1 MSTPRQSRSVPASL
15 PDGAPEADDFGAI
28 TSGLYREVW
37 GRAVAAL
44 MRATGDL
51 DLAEDSVQEAWLVAL
66 DRWPKAGM
74 PDDPLAWLV
83 RTAHN
88 KAIDRLRRQQRF
100 KERQHLLIDPPMY
113 PDPFQEI
120 DESSIVDDR
129 LRLMFTCCH
138 PALTTESSVALTLRA
153 LGGLTTAEIAAAF
166 LVPETTMAQ
175 RLVRAKRKIKVAG
188 IPFAIPPDHLL
199 PERLGA
205 LLAVIYLIY
214 NEGYAASSGRNLVRS
229 ELSSEAIRLA
239 RVTHRLMPDEPE
251 VEALLAL
258 MLLHDSRRASRID
271 SAGDLVLMKDQDRSK
286 WDRQAIEDGLTHLG
300 AALRRGGTGPGPYA
314 LQAAIAAKH
323 ADARSFEETDWT
335 EVVALFDLL
344 LAATGSPVVALNR
357 AAAMAMRDGPSPAL
371 AIVDELATD
380 PRLESHHLLHS
391 TRGDLLRRLG
401 RLDEAVAAYKL
412 AQSLD
417 QNESERRFVERRI
430 AELESTNGG

>member
-1 MSTPRQSRSVPASL
+1 MTDESFLATTTR
-15 PDGAPEADDFGAI
+15 
-28 TSGLYREVW
+28 LYQKVW

-51 DLAEDSVQEAWLVAL
+51 DLAEDAVQEAWLEAL
-66 DRWPKAGM
+66 ARWPETGM

-100 KERQHLLIDPPMY
+100 KERQHLLIDPPMNT
-113 PDPFQEI
+113 DPFDEF

-138 PALTTESSVALTLRA
+138 PALATESSVALTLRA

-205 LLAVIYLIY
+205 LLAVIYLIF
-214 NEGYAASSGRNLVRS
+214 NEGYAASSGESLVRS
-229 ELSSEAIRLA
+229 ELNSEAIRLA
-239 RVTHRLMPDEPE
+239 RVTHQLMPDEPE

-258 MLLHDSRRASRID
+258 MLLHDSRRATRIN
-271 SAGDLVLMKDQDRSK
+271 SAGNLVLMKDQDRSR
-286 WDRQAIEDGLTHLG
+286 WDREAIEDGLAHLE
-300 AALRRGGTGPGPYA
+300 AALRRGRPGPGPYA

-323 ADARSFEETDWT
+323 ADASSFEETDWA

-344 LAATGSPVVALNR
+344 LAVTGSPVVALNR
-357 AAAMAMRDGPSPAL
+357 AAAIAMRDGPGPAL
-371 AIVDELATD
+371 AIVDELATE

-391 TRGDLLRRLG
+391 TRADLLRQLG
-401 RLDEAVAAYKL
+401 RRDEAVAAYRL
-412 AQSLD
+412 ARSLD

-430 AELESTNGG
+430 AELESAGGG

>member
-1 MSTPRQSRSVPASL
+1 MSTSRRSRSEQASL
-15 PDGAPEADDFGAI
+15 AEGELADGSFEAVAAR
-28 TSGLYREVW
+28 LYREVW

-51 DLAEDSVQEAWLVAL
+51 DLAEEAVQEAWLVAL
-66 DRWPKAGM
+66 ARWPEAGM

-88 KAIDRLRRQQRF
+88 KAIDQLRRQQRF
-100 KERQHLLIDPPMY
+100 TQRQHLLVDPPMST
-113 PDPFQEI
+113 DPFDEF

-138 PALTTESSVALTLRA
+138 PALATESSVALTLRA
-153 LGGLTTAEIAAAF
+153 LGGLTTAEISAAF

-205 LLAVIYLIY
+205 LLAVIYLIF
-214 NEGYAASSGRNLVRS
+214 NEGYAASSGENLVRS

-239 RVTHRLMPDEPE
+239 RVTHELMPDEPE

-258 MLLHDSRRASRID
+258 MLLHDSRRDTRID
-271 SAGDLVLMKDQDRSK
+271 ASDNLVLMKDQDRSR
-286 WDRQAIEDGLTHLG
+286 WDREAIDDGLTHLE
-300 AALRRGGTGPGPYA
+300 AALRRGGPGTGPYA
-314 LQAAIAAKH
+314 LQAAIAAQH
-323 ADARSFEETDWT
+323 ADASSFEATDWV

-344 LAATGSPVVALNR
+344 LAVTGSPVVALNR
-357 AAAMAMRDGPSPAL
+357 AAAVAMRDGPGPAL
-371 AIVDELATD
+371 AIVDELSAD
-380 PRLESHHLLHS
+380 PRLERHHLLHS
-391 TRGDLLRRLG
+391 TRAELLRRLG
-401 RLDEAVAAYKL
+401 ERDQALAAYRRAL
-412 AQSLD
+412 DLD
-417 QNESERRFVERRI
+417 QNTTERRFVERRI
-430 AELESTNGG
+430 EELESVGD